1 MKIATKRKLRR
12 AWHWLENIFIVA
24 GLMFIGVLVFALGM
38 GGV

>member
-12 AWHWLENIFIVA
+12 VRHWLENIFIVA
-24 GLMFIGVLVFALGM
+24 GLLFVCVLVFALGM